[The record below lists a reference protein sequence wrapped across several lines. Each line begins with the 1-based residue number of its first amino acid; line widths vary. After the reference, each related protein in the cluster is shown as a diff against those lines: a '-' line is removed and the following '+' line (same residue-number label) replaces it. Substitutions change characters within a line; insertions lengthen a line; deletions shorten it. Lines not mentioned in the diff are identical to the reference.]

1 MLTIYIILANGVINI
16 TMVFVNTEISTC
28 VKNDWSDQIEKL
40 GNPLIQIIFYFLES
54 VFYHAVKVYVLTFIG
69 D

>member
-1 MLTIYIILANGVINI
+1 MQHTRKWCYKYYDGIREYRDINL
-16 TMVFVNTEISTC
+16 C
-28 VKNDWSDQIEKL
+28 QNDWSDQIEKL

-54 VFYHAVKVYVLTFIG
+54 VFYHAVKVYVLTFVG